1 MRMSL
6 ATAAAVVAL
15 VTPVALSVT
24 RPIGWVVMIGG
35 VPAPALTAKMAA
47 SFPPLVLVLIR
58 LMVLIAALLA
68 TGMIASYKRTP
79 GVLGL
84 REPLELRG
92 SREKGC
98 GPMPMR
104 FGRINGLLN
113 WSEVLLN
120 ALTLGAIRPKQT

>member
-6 ATAAAVVAL
+6 KTAAPF
-15 VTPVALSVT
+15 VTIGVPVALSTT

-47 SFPPLVLVLIR
+47 SFPPVVLVLTR
-58 LMVLIAALLA
+58 VMVLIAALLA
-68 TGMIASYKRTP
+68 TGITASYKRTP

-98 GPMPMR
+98 GPMAMR
-104 FGRINGLLN
+104 FR
-113 WSEVLLN
+113 S
-120 ALTLGAIRPKQT
+120 

>member
-1 MRMSL
+1 MRMSF
-6 ATAAAVVAL
+6 ATAEPF
-15 VTPVALSVT
+15 VTIDVPVALSVT

-47 SFPPLVLVLIR
+47 SFPPLVLGQTR

-68 TGMIASYKRTP
+68 TGIIWSYKRAP